1 MPEFSAIGRDA
12 RKYSVQL
19 VVLAALV
26 LAHYGLGKTHILPH
40 ALVVPLLAIPVAYFA
55 TVLGWKGAALA
66 ALAAAVIV
74 VEDVR
79 QGHELIVTLEVLQ
92 LFALASFGA
101 AAWAVTVTER
111 SEAERFLRIQR
122 ERLQSLRTGP

>member
-1 MPEFSAIGRDA
+1 M
-12 RKYSVQL
+12 QL